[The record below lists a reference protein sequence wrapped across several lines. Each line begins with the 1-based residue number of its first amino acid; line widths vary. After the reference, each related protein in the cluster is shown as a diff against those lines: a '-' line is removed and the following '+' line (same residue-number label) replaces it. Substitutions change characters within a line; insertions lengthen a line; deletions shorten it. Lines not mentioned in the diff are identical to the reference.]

1 MMSMRRF
8 LPSAFWIAIY
18 FTFAMAPLFAMLI
31 GQTPPGRGFW
41 REFSVGLGF
50 AGLSMMGLQF
60 FLTGRFRNITAPY
73 GIDVVYHFHR
83 NISLITFSFILLH
96 PFILL
101 LSSSETITLLNP
113 KFSPWWVATGLAGF
127 LAFAV
132 VIGTSLYRI
141 KLGIRYEQWRGIHGY
156 VSVAAVALSMAHV
169 AGVGYYAQGY
179 MKRGLWLLLAA
190 SWILALI
197 YIRLV
202 KPAVMLRHPYT
213 IEKLIKERGSSW
225 TLVLRPEGHAG
236 MTFKAGQFAWLTVG
250 KSPFAIRE
258 HPFSFSSSAMKSE
271 SLQITIKELGDFTSG
286 IGGVA
291 PGTRAYLDGPYGTF
305 TIDRHAAPGFVF
317 IAGGVGITPVM
328 SILRTIADTHDAR
341 PVLLIY
347 GSNSWE
353 EATFREEIDELKK
366 HININIVHVL
376 EKPHDGWDG
385 EHGWI
390 DAELMARHLPADRM
404 ELGYFICG
412 PEPMQK
418 AVRTSLEI
426 LGLPLENVQS
436 ESFNFV

>member
-1 MMSMRRF
+1 MRRF
-8 LPSAFWIAIY
+8 LLSAFWIAIY
-18 FTFAMAPLFAMLI
+18 FTVVTVPIFAMLI
-31 GQTPPGRGFW
+31 GPTPPGRGFL

-60 FLTGRFRNITAPY
+60 FMTGRFRNITAPY

-83 NISLITFSFILLH
+83 NISLIAFSFILTHAVILLISSSEIFILLH
-96 PFILL
+96 PKL
-101 LSSSETITLLNP
+101 
-113 KFSPWWVATGLAGF
+113 SPWWLAAGAAGF

-132 VIGTSLYRI
+132 VIGTSLYRVR
-141 KLGIRYEQWRGIHGY
+141 LGIRYEKWRGIHGY
-156 VSVAAVALSMAHV
+156 ISVVAVALSMAHV
-169 AGVGYYAQGY
+169 AGVGYYADGY
-179 MKRGLWLLLAA
+179 VKRGLWIVLAA

-197 YIRLV
+197 YVRLV

-213 IEKLIKERGSSW
+213 IEKLTRERGNSW
-225 TLVLRPEGHAG
+225 TLLLRPEGHAG
-236 MTFKAGQFAWLTVG
+236 MNFKAGQFAWLTVG

-258 HPFSFSSSAMKSE
+258 HPFSFSSSAMRSD
-271 SLQITIKELGDFTSG
+271 SLQMTIKELGDFTST
-286 IGGVA
+286 IGGIA

-317 IAGGVGITPVM
+317 IAAGVGITPVM

-347 GSNSWE
+347 GSRSWE
-353 EATFREEIDELKK
+353 DVTFREEIDELKK
-366 HININIVHVL
+366 RLNMKVVHVL
-376 EKPHDGWDG
+376 ERAHEGWSGEDGW
-385 EHGWI
+385 I
-390 DAELMARHLPADRM
+390 NAELMARHLPVDRM
-404 ELGYFICG
+404 QFEYFICG

-418 AVRTSLEI
+418 AVRTSLER